1 MWPHF
6 WHSARSMSFG
16 VEGEAEGGQLARGFL
31 EARVHGIGL
40 NVNAVSIGTRNVQKH
55 LPRRALDGLET
66 PYLAMRR
73 SVVQDLQARAYFN
86 HQWLISLAHENLLDS
101 CGKFCAQPDKTPAF
115 LILTDDDFPR
125 SNARKVLKS

>member
-1 MWPHF
+1 MWRQR
-6 WHSARSMSFG
+6 WHSTLSMSFG
-16 VEGEAEGGQLARGFL
+16 VEGEAEGFDGLVALAWHACVGD
-31 EARVHGIGL
+31 
-40 NVNAVSIGTRNVQKH
+40 

-73 SVVQDLQARAYFN
+73 FVVQDLQARAYFN

-101 CGKFCAQPDKTPAF
+101 CGKFCAQPAKTPAF